1 MALLVLGGADVRALL
16 SMRECMDAMSA
27 VLAQVSSGRAVLP
40 LRTVVRLPGTSN
52 FFATMPGGLENALG
66 AKVITVFPGNE
77 HTALDSHQGAVLYFD
92 PQTGELKAVMDASQI
107 TGIRT
112 AAVSGIAT
120 ELLAQKN
127 ADDLAILGSGVQ
139 AMTHLDAMLIAR
151 PIKRV
156 RVWSRTP
163 TRLREFATRA
173 EERFRIT
180 IECARSAR
188 EAVEGASI
196 VCTTTASREPVLCG
210 EWLAPGAHVNAVG
223 ASIPTAR
230 ELDTAAVVRAR
241 LYVDRRESALA
252 EAGDF
257 LIPRME
263 GAITDAH
270 IVGELGA
277 VILGSVPG
285 RGTSDEITL
294 FKSLGIAV
302 EDVASA
308 RLLYEKAQATGT
320 GTRVEFGA
328 TR

>member
-1 MALLVLGGADVRALL
+1 
-16 SMRECMDAMSA
+16 MRECMDAMRA
-27 VLAQVSSGRAVLP
+27 ALAEVSSGRAVLP

-52 FFATMPGGLENALG
+52 FFATMPGGLEHALG
-66 AKVITVFPGNE
+66 AKVITVFPGNA
-77 HTALDSHQGAVLYFD
+77 HTALDSHQGAVLLFD
-92 PQTGELKAVMDASQI
+92 PETGALRAVMDASAI

-112 AAVSGIAT
+112 AAVSGVAT
-120 ELLAQKN
+120 ELLARPQ

-139 AMTHLDAMLIAR
+139 AMTHLEAMLLAR

-163 TRLREFATRA
+163 ARSREFATRA
-173 EERFRIT
+173 EARFQIT
-180 IECARSAR
+180 IECAPTAR
-188 EAVEGASI
+188 EAVEGAAI
-196 VCTTTASREPVLCG
+196 VCTTTASREPVLFG
-210 EWLAPGAHVNAVG
+210 EWLAPGVHVNAVG
-223 ASIPTAR
+223 ASVPTAR

-241 LYVDRRESALA
+241 LYVDRRESALT

-257 LIPRME
+257 LIPRLE

-277 VILGSVPG
+277 VILGSVAS
-285 RGTSDEITL
+285 RRADDEITL

-320 GTRVEFGA
+320 GSWVAFGEE
-328 TR
+328 R